1 MAQTV
6 LGINFI
12 GQATF
17 ATGSVIV
24 NGTQVGGLSGIT
36 YDPANNRYYSISDDR
51 SQINPARFYTLN
63 IDLSAGTLSNANVT
77 FPSVTTILRADNTPF
92 PILSLDPEGIALT
105 NNGTVYISSEGEVNP
120 GAARVTNPFVNQF
133 SLATGAQVS
142 ALPVQAKFNPVVV
155 DTDNSGT
162 LTAADTQTGGV
173 RNNLAFESLT
183 ISPDQRFLFTAT
195 ENALLQDGN
204 VSTTANGSPS
214 RILKYNLITGRP
226 EQEFLYNV
234 EPVPFG
240 PNPAGGFNTNG
251 LVDLL
256 ALDNNGKF
264 LALERSF
271 ATGGFPLPT
280 SNTIKLFEIDLS
292 NATDIS
298 AIQNLTTNGLA
309 GISAAQKTLLLDFNT
324 LNLPTGLDNV
334 EGLAFGPR
342 LANGRQSLVLVSD
355 NNFSATQFTQI
366 LAFGVDLASPTPT
379 PTPSISR
386 PTANGGNLILG
397 SNANDVL
404 VGSILGDTIAGFAG
418 NDAIYGV
425 NGNDSIDGGFG
436 NDSLFGGD
444 NNDTLIGN
452 IGDDSIT
459 GGLGADLLI
468 GGAGNDIFSY
478 DLVNEGGDTI
488 SDFTSSADRF
498 FFSDFGFAGGIL
510 PGTLLAAQFGS
521 GAGLVAANN
530 ATQRFIY
537 DSTSGVLRFDPDGNS
552 AVLSSS
558 IIATLTGAP
567 TLAFNDIVIF

>member
-6 LGINFI
+6 LGLNFI

-24 NGTQVGGLSGIT
+24 NGTQLGGLSGLT
-36 YDPANNRYYSISDDR
+36 YDAANNRYYSIADDR
-51 SQINPARFYTLN
+51 SQLNPARFYTLN
-63 IDLSAGTLSNANVT
+63 IDLSSGALTNANVT
-77 FPSVTTILRADNTPF
+77 FPSVTTILRPDNSTF
-92 PILSLDPEGIALT
+92 PLNTIDPEGIALT
-105 NNGTVYISSEGEVNP
+105 SNGTVFISSEGEANP
-120 GAARVTNPFVNQF
+120 AAGRASDPFVNEF
-133 SLATGAQVS
+133 SLATGRQIN
-142 ALPVQAKFNPVVV
+142 ALPVNSKYSPVIV
-155 DTDNSGT
+155 DTDLSGT
-162 LTAADTQTGGV
+162 LNAGDTQTGGV

-183 ISPDQRFLFTAT
+183 ISPNQRFLFTAT
-195 ENALLQDGN
+195 ENALFQDGT
-204 VSTTANGSPS
+204 VSTTTASSPS
-214 RILKYNLITGRP
+214 RIVKYNLNTGRP

-234 EPVPFG
+234 EPVPF
-240 PNPAGGFNTNG
+240 PSNPAGGFTTNG

-271 ATGGFPLPT
+271 AVGGFPLPT

-298 AIQNLTTNGLA
+298 GIQNLSINGLG
-309 GISAAQKTLLLDFNT
+309 GITPASKTLLLDFNT

-334 EGLAFGPR
+334 EGLAFGSR

-386 PTANGGNLILG
+386 PTVNGGNLILG

-452 IGDDSIT
+452 LGDDTLI
-459 GGLGADLLI
+459 GGLGIDLLN
-468 GGAGNDIFSY
+468 GGAGNDVFSY
-478 DLVNEGGDTI
+478 DLVNEGGDSI
-488 SDFTSSADRF
+488 SAFTTGADRF

-521 GAGLVAANN
+521 GAGLVASNN

-552 AVLSSS
+552 TVLSSS

-567 TLAFNDIVIF
+567 ILAFNDIVIF